1 MKITELF
8 ITDQETFDALR
19 NIDEIQLCC
28 SVCHKNYKR
37 LKRNILRRYNTFNTY
52 PMFCS
57 DKCRASTQSKEIEV
71 TCLTCDT
78 SFYKKNSQVKKTDKH
93 FCSNSCRATYF
104 NINKSTGFNRSKIEF
119 YLEEKLKEDFKN
131 LNILFSNRTVI
142 GKELDIYVPDLNLAF
157 EIQGI
162 FHYEPIFGQ
171 KKLEQIQK
179 NDLEKI
185 NKCYQENIE
194 LIHIDCSKQK
204 QFDEKSSEIFLQ
216 QISNKIN
223 TLLSG
228 ISDSN

>member
-19 NIDEIQLCC
+19 NIDEIQLRC

-142 GKELDIYVPDLNLAF
+142 GKELDIYIPDLNLAF

-162 FHYEPIFGQ
+162 FHYQPIFGQ
-171 KKLEQIQK
+171 EKLEQTVRS
-179 NDLEKI
+179 D
-185 NKCYQENIE
+185 
-194 LIHIDCSKQK
+194 KQK
-204 QFDEKSSEIFLQ
+204 LELCKEKGINLYQIDISSQ
-216 QISNKIN
+216 QKFTTEDSEKYYKTIKNIILKI
-223 TLLSG
+223 L
-228 ISDSN
+228 